1 MENDT
6 AFRHELKYLINRRD
20 MDSCI
25 SRISR
30 FAGFDEHASGDGY
43 LVRSMY
49 YDDMDC
55 SAYEDKENGVRGRYK
70 FRIRMYDMD
79 DSFICL
85 EKKIKEGSFVRKE
98 SAVLSTEEYDMI
110 RCGKT
115 DHLLGRKEPAAN
127 DFAATSRINRL
138 HPEVIVDYHRI
149 PFVYEHGTVRITF
162 DTDIKAVNSN
172 DIMRKDAPAYN
183 VLPTDVL
190 IMEVKY
196 TEFLPEIFTAI
207 LPIEGCRLASSKY
220 VMCVDVLRRM
230 MLR

>member
-127 DFAATSRINRL
+127 DFAAQSRIKRL

-207 LPIEGCRLASSKY
+207 LPTEGCRLASSKY